1 LEDKILTVI
10 INILPIMASTLL
22 GTVLGW
28 WLAKRRV
35 KLVFELG
42 YDTDTDEKTVETGT
56 GIKTRESGKCIYC
69 YNIGQAPYL
78 YSGLTL
84 MYKNKVIFDTETL
97 TTKIIL
103 PDKHFIQIL
112 ENQDYNNLIH
122 FCKTTK
128 KRKCTIKAY
137 SIDGKNVK
145 KSELDLYI
153 PFSEAEI
160 DNDFKINGKIEK
172 V

>member
-1 LEDKILTVI
+1 LEDKYLSIILNAILVI
-10 INILPIMASTLL
+10 FSTLL

-42 YDTDTDEKTVETGT
+42 YDTNTDEKSVKTGI

-78 YSGLTL
+78 YSGFTV
-84 MYKNKVIFDTETL
+84 MYKNKLIFETEIL
-97 TTKIIL
+97 TTEIIL

-112 ENQDYNNLIH
+112 DNQDYNNLIH

-137 SIDGKNVK
+137 SIGGKNKK

-153 PFSEAEI
+153 PFSEAER
-160 DNDFKINGKIEK
+160 DNDILSNDS
-172 V
+172 